1 MPTVDAVIVGQG
13 LAGTAL
19 AWTFIQRDIDFV
31 LIDDGLP
38 NTSSRIAAGL
48 VTPITGKRAVMSWAW
63 EEAWGVAQPF
73 YSDIESKVDVS
84 FWCVHPSLRLFE
96 SEAERASIEPR
107 LSHCDSGLV
116 ASFSPNKHGA
126 ESKGRNF
133 MWDRLPACHFQ
144 RDRLEAYPTNFPHD
158 AKETSDSSSFAHDF
172 GGFVM
177 RQSARLD
184 TPTYLNASRIDFQ
197 TRNACL
203 SLSLDIPNDIECE
216 HELIRIPKLDIE
228 TRKIIFCQGYVPE
241 SNPWFPNL
249 PLVPAQGDI
258 LKLDIPSLH
267 ESRTIHRGIW
277 ITPIRQSTLDATS
290 SQYLVGSTYRWRP
303 LDGLPSS
310 AGRDEI
316 LSKLQAW
323 MKLPFEVVDHRSAIR
338 PASFD
343 QRPLF
348 GPSSQDPR
356 VWVFNGLGAKGA
368 LLAPW
373 CAQHLVACLFDGV
386 ATPEILRWDRRWS

>member
-1 MPTVDAVIVGQG
+1 MPTLDAVIVGQG

-19 AWTFIQRDIDFV
+19 AWTFTQRGIDFV
-31 LIDDGLP
+31 MIDDGTP

-63 EEAWGVAQPF
+63 EEAWSVAQQF
-73 YSDIESKVDVS
+73 YSDIESKGDVS
-84 FWCVHPSLRLFE
+84 FWCVHPALRLYE
-96 SEAERASIEPR
+96 SEAERAAIESR
-107 LSHCDSGLV
+107 LSNYDSGLV
-116 ASFSPNKHGA
+116 ASFSPDKGA
-126 ESKGRNF
+126 SKS
-133 MWDRLPACHFQ
+133 P
-144 RDRLEAYPTNFPHD
+144 
-158 AKETSDSSSFAHDF
+158 SFNDDF

-177 RQSARLD
+177 SQSARLD
-184 TPTYLNASRIDFQ
+184 APTYLNASRLDFQ
-197 TRNACL
+197 RRNACL
-203 SLSLDIPNDIECE
+203 SLSLDISSDIECE
-216 HELIRIPKLDIE
+216 HTLIRIPKLDIE
-228 TRKIIFCQGYVPE
+228 TRRIIFCQGYVPE

-258 LKLDIPSLH
+258 LKLDIPSLR

-277 ITPIRQSTLDATS
+277 ITPSRQSTLNATS
-290 SQYLVGSTYRWRP
+290 SQYWVGSTYRWRP

-316 LSKLQAW
+316 LSKLQGW

-348 GPSSQDPR
+348 GPSSRDPR

-373 CAQHLVACLFDGV
+373 CAERLVACLFDEV
-386 ATPEILRWDRRWS
+386 AIPKNLRWDRRCP